1 MSASGQLVAGDSADR
16 TLRFQFGR
24 DEWAKIEKRLG
35 ENYDVCHEQE
45 VQDLRDIIAD
55 LIACSGDA
63 LKADTRHDGYVELQA
78 DREAVMRARAV
89 LGWTEGS

>member
-1 MSASGQLVAGDSADR
+1 MSAFGQLVAGDHTDR

-24 DEWAKIEKRLG
+24 DEWAKIEKRIG
-35 ENYDVCHEQE
+35 AGYAVCQEQE

-63 LKADTRHDGYVELQA
+63 LKADVRFGYVELQT
-78 DREAVMRARAV
+78 DRETVIRARAV
-89 LGWTEGS
+89 LGW